1 MKGAFRRSQTV
12 SFSINY
18 KIYGLEGFFV
28 SIHEFSLKKLGNS
41 SVVLSEYKGKTLL
54 IVNVAS
60 LCGFTTQY
68 ENLQRLHEKLFD
80 KSFSILALP
89 CNDFS
94 SQEPGSESKI
104 LEFCDSVYGVT
115 FDIFEKVKVRGVDA
129 HHLYRYLESEFSPV
143 IRPKGF
149 KAKLFQLFT
158 LIHFLIKERRFPHAG
173 EVMWNFHKFV
183 VGRNGQV
190 VGHFSSDCEPFDP
203 RLVACIERELKEKT
217 PTKESL

>member
-1 MKGAFRRSQTV
+1 M
-12 SFSINY
+12 
-18 KIYGLEGFFV
+18 IYDFF
-28 SIHEFSLKKLGNS
+28 LNKLGNGGVDFS
-41 SVVLSEYKGKTLL
+41 GYKGNALL

-60 LCGFTTQY
+60 RCGFTTQY
-68 ENLQRLHEKLFD
+68 KHLQKLHEKLSG
-80 KSFSILALP
+80 KNFSVLAFP

-94 SQEPGSESKI
+94 NQEPDSENKI
-104 LEFCDSVYGVT
+104 LEFCGSVYGVT

-129 HHLYRYLESEFSPV
+129 QHLYRYLESEFSPV

-183 VGRNGQV
+183 IGRNGQV
-190 VGHFSSDCEPFDP
+190 AGHFSSDCDPFDP

-217 PTKESL
+217 N

>member
-1 MKGAFRRSQTV
+1 M
-12 SFSINY
+12 
-18 KIYGLEGFFV
+18 IYDIFLN
-28 SIHEFSLKKLGNS
+28 KLGNGGVDFS
-41 SVVLSEYKGKTLL
+41 SYEGKTLL

-60 LCGFTTQY
+60 LCGFTYQY
-68 ENLQRLHEKLFD
+68 ENLQRLHENLSD
-80 KSFSILALP
+80 KSFSILAFP

-104 LEFCDSVYGVT
+104 LEFCDGVYGVT

-129 HHLYRYLESEFSPV
+129 HHLYRNLESEFSPV

-183 VGRNGQV
+183 IGRNGQV
-190 VGHFSSDCEPFDP
+190 VGHFSSDCDPFDP
-203 RLVACIERELKEKT
+203 RLVSCIEREIKQKT
-217 PTKESL
+217 PAKESI

>member
-1 MKGAFRRSQTV
+1 LEDL
-12 SFSINY
+12 SFL
-18 KIYGLEGFFV
+18 IYDFFLNELGSGGV
-28 SIHEFSLKKLGNS
+28 DFSGYRGN
-41 SVVLSEYKGKTLL
+41 VLL

-60 LCGFTTQY
+60 RCGFTPQY
-68 ENLQRLHEKLFD
+68 KNIQKLHEKFAG
-80 KSFSILALP
+80 KNFSVLAFP

-94 SQEPGSESKI
+94 NQEPDSERKI
-104 LEFCDSVYGVT
+104 LEFCDGIYGVT
-115 FDIFEKVKVRGVDA
+115 FDIFEKVKVRGIDA
-129 HHLYRYLESEFSPV
+129 HHLYKYLEGEFSPV
-143 IRPKGF
+143 IRPKGL
-149 KAKLFQLFT
+149 KVKLFQLFT
-158 LIHFLIKERRFPHAG
+158 LMHFLLKERRFPHAG